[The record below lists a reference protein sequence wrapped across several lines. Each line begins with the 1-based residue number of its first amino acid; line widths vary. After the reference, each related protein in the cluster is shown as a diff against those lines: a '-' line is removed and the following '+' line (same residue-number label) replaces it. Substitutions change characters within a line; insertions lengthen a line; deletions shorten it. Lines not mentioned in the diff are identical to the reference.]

1 MEQQKNN
8 LAPWR
13 VLGIDKC
20 GSLRSP
26 RSDGLFVHAV
36 LCGTAASLLRAR
48 HNPRKG
54 IYAFAGVV
62 TCIKAARIT
71 PARTACTDS
80 MPVSGVDSCSERSG
94 ELCSRREQVSLGRAT
109 KPADGI
115 SICGF
120 CYALIR
126 RPNRLPRWAQA
137 IRALKILPRD
147 SRENLLRAN
156 EKAADDILPQ
166 PFRVKTDR
174 LPSAEKYRPVKTSRS
189 FRKWLPACH
198 TQARSGTRL

>member
-1 MEQQKNN
+1 MLPQGASLLRARHKNSTDIRLCCFCCVSSSSSN
-8 LAPWR
+8 W
-13 VLGIDKC
+13 
-20 GSLRSP
+20 SP
-26 RSDGLFVHAV
+26 RSGGLFVHAV
-36 LCGTAASLLRAR
+36 LCGAAASLLRAR
-48 HNPRKG
+48 RRLCCFC
-54 IYAFAGVV
+54 YAP
-62 TCIKAARIT
+62 IAARIGRR
-71 PARTACTDS
+71 AAAGYSCTQCFAAQ
-80 MPVSGVDSCSERSG
+80 P
-94 ELCSRREQVSLGRAT
+94 QASLGRAT
-109 KPADGI
+109 KPADGN